1 MASNKKYSDV
11 NLYELLGVS
20 IEAEQAEIRK
30 AYRKRA
36 LDCHPD
42 KNPDNPQAAERFH
55 ELSKALEILSDAS
68 ARAAYDKVL
77 KAKKAAELRT
87 KQLDSKRQKL
97 KEELEQRERAA
108 LSKLQAGQPYSKVSK
123 SDEEVLHEQVER
135 LRREGSKLL
144 EEEQRAMRE
153 HLQRNYNE
161 QQQQRQ
167 QDNASTFDSAT
178 HRIKIKWKAEK
189 SDATNGGY
197 TQDKLM
203 QYLKKYGEVV
213 ALVMNAKIRGRAMV
227 ELKTREACDM
237 ILAYEKGN
245 SANPLHFQWVTPPA
259 QDKQTN
265 DKPTTASSGATTR
278 DYEDLVMRKMRQAA
292 ERKRLI
298 EQMMKDE
305 GNE

>member
-1 MASNKKYSDV
+1 MANKKFSDV

-20 IEAEQAEIRK
+20 IEAEQADIRK

-55 ELSKALEILSDAS
+55 ELSKALEILTDGT

-87 KQLDSKRQKL
+87 KQLDSKRLKL

-108 LSKLQAGQPYSKVSK
+108 LHKLQTAQPYSTVRK
-123 SDEEVLHEQVER
+123 SDEEVLQEQIDR

-144 EEEQRAMRE
+144 EEEQLAMRE
-153 HLQRNYNE
+153 QLKRNYSE
-161 QQQQRQ
+161 QQQKEH
-167 QDNASTFDSAT
+167 ALTFDST
-178 HRIKIKWKAEK
+178 QHRIKIKWKTDK
-189 SDATNGGY
+189 SDPSVGGY
-197 TQDKLM
+197 THDQLM
-203 QYLKKYGEVV
+203 KYLKKYGEVV
-213 ALVMNAKIRGRAMV
+213 ALVMNSKLRGRAMV

-237 ILAYEKGN
+237 VLAYEKGN
-245 SANPLHFQWVTPPA
+245 PANPLHFQWVTPPA
-259 QDKQTN
+259 EE
-265 DKPTTASSGATTR
+265 KPSNPLTAAGSGSAR
-278 DYEDLVMRKMRQAA
+278 DYEDLVMRKLRQAE

-298 EQMMKDE
+298 EQMMKEEGDE
-305 GNE
+305 

>member
-1 MASNKKYSDV
+1 MANRKFSDV
-11 NLYELLGVS
+11 NLYDLLGVS

-55 ELSKALEILSDAS
+55 ELSKALEILTDAT

-108 LSKLQAGQPYSKVSK
+108 LHKLQAGQPYSTVRKT
-123 SDEEVLHEQVER
+123 DEEVLQEQIDR

-144 EEEQRAMRE
+144 EEEQLAMRE
-153 HLQRNYNE
+153 QLKRSYQE
-161 QQQQRQ
+161 GQRQ
-167 QDNASTFDSAT
+167 QPAVVFDSAQ
-178 HRIKIKWKAEK
+178 HRIKIKWKVDK
-189 SDATNGGY
+189 KDDKNNGGY
-197 TQDKLM
+197 TQEQLM
-203 QYLKKYGEVV
+203 QYLKKYGDVV
-213 ALVMNAKIRGRAMV
+213 VLVMNTKVPGRAMV

-237 ILAYEKGN
+237 VLAYEKGN
-245 SANPLHFQWVTPPA
+245 PANPLHFKWVTPPA
-259 QDKQTN
+259 DEKATN
-265 DKPTTASSGATTR
+265 GAATGKTTSTSH
-278 DYEDLVMRKMRQAA
+278 DYEDLVMRKLRQAE

-298 EQMMKDE
+298 AQMMLDE
-305 GNE
+305 GDE

>member
-1 MASNKKYSDV
+1 MANKKYSDV
-11 NLYELLGVS
+11 NLYDLLGVS

-55 ELSKALEILSDAS
+55 ELSKALEILTDVT

-108 LSKLQAGQPYSKVSK
+108 LDKQQVGQPYSTIRK
-123 SDEEVLHEQVER
+123 SDEEVLQEQIER

-153 HLQRNYNE
+153 QLKRSYNE
-161 QQQQRQ
+161 QQQRQ
-167 QDNASTFDSAT
+167 QKQQTPGFDSAQ
-178 HRIKIKWKAEK
+178 HRIKIKWKADK
-189 SDATNGGY
+189 NDASNGGY
-197 TQDKLM
+197 THEQLL

-213 ALVMNAKIRGRAMV
+213 ALVMNTKIRGRAMV
-227 ELKTREACDM
+227 ELNTREACDM
-237 ILAYEKGN
+237 VLAYEKGN
-245 SANPLHFQWVTPPA
+245 PANPLHFQWVSRLA
-259 QDKQTN
+259 EDE
-265 DKPTTASSGATTR
+265 PTRPSTAPSSATTR
-278 DYEDLVMRKMRQAA
+278 DYEDLVMRKLRQAE

-298 EQMMKDE
+298 ENMMKEEGDE
-305 GNE
+305 

>member
-1 MASNKKYSDV
+1 MANNTKKFSDV
-11 NLYELLGVS
+11 NLYDLLGVS
-20 IEAEQAEIRK
+20 IEAEQSEIRK

-55 ELSKALEILSDAS
+55 ELSKALEILSDAT

-108 LSKLQAGQPYSKVSK
+108 LHKLQAGQPYSTVRK
-123 SDEEVLHEQVER
+123 SDEEVLQEQIDR

-144 EEEQRAMRE
+144 EEEQLAMRE
-153 HLQRNYNE
+153 QLKRSYNE
-161 QQQQRQ
+161 QQQRQ
-167 QDNASTFDSAT
+167 QAPAVFDSAQ
-178 HRIKIKWKAEK
+178 HRIKIKWKADKTKEDK
-189 SDATNGGY
+189 DNGGY
-197 TQDKLM
+197 TEQQLM
-203 QYLKKYGEVV
+203 QYLKKYGDVV
-213 ALVMNAKIRGRAMV
+213 ALVMNTKIPGRAMV

-237 ILAYEKGN
+237 VLAYEKGN
-245 SANPLHFQWVTPPA
+245 PANPLHFKWVTPPA
-259 QDKQTN
+259 EEKA
-265 DKPTTASSGATTR
+265 KGAGTTTTSTSR
-278 DYEDLVMRKMRQAA
+278 DYEDLVMRKLRQAE

-298 EQMMKDE
+298 AQMMQDE
-305 GNE
+305 GDE

>member
-1 MASNKKYSDV
+1 MANKKLSDV
-11 NLYELLGVS
+11 NLYDLLGIS

-55 ELSKALEILSDAS
+55 ELSKALEILTDVT

-108 LSKLQAGQPYSKVSK
+108 LHKLQAGQPYSTVRK
-123 SDEEVLHEQVER
+123 SDEEVLQEQIER

-144 EEEQRAMRE
+144 EEEQLAMRE
-153 HLQRNYNE
+153 QLKRNYNE
-161 QQQQRQ
+161 QRQQQQ
-167 QDNASTFDSAT
+167 QAPAFDST
-178 HRIKIKWKAEK
+178 QHRIKIKWKADK
-189 SDATNGGY
+189 SDASNGGY
-197 TQDKLM
+197 TQEQLM

-213 ALVMNAKIRGRAMV
+213 ALVMNTKIRGRAMV

-237 ILAYEKGN
+237 VLAYEKGN
-245 SANPLHFQWVTPPA
+245 PSNPLHFQWVTPPA
-259 QDKQTN
+259 HE
-265 DKPTTASSGATTR
+265 KPAMPMTTAGNTSSR
-278 DYEDLVMRKMRQAA
+278 DYEDLVMRKLRQAE

-298 EQMMKDE
+298 EQMMKEE
-305 GNE
+305 GND

>member
-1 MASNKKYSDV
+1 MANKKYSDV
-11 NLYELLGVS
+11 NLYDLLGVS

-55 ELSKALEILSDAS
+55 ELSKALEILTDVT

-108 LSKLQAGQPYSKVSK
+108 LDKQQAGQPYSTIRK
-123 SDEEVLHEQVER
+123 SDEEVLQEQIER

-153 HLQRNYNE
+153 QLKRNYNE
-161 QQQQRQ
+161 QQQLQ
-167 QDNASTFDSAT
+167 QKQQTAGFDSAQ
-178 HRIKIKWKAEK
+178 HRIKIKWKADK
-189 SDATNGGY
+189 NDASNGGY
-197 TQDKLM
+197 THEQLL

-213 ALVMNAKIRGRAMV
+213 ALVMNTKIRGRAMV
-227 ELKTREACDM
+227 ELSTREACDM
-237 ILAYEKGN
+237 VLAYEKGN
-245 SANPLHFQWVTPPA
+245 PGNPLHFQWVSR
-259 QDKQTN
+259 
-265 DKPTTASSGATTR
+265 PTTPTTTPSSATTR
-278 DYEDLVMRKMRQAA
+278 DYEDLVMRKLRQAE

-298 EQMMKDE
+298 EKMMKEEGDE
-305 GNE
+305 

>member
-1 MASNKKYSDV
+1 MCSKKYSDL
-11 NLYELLGVS
+11 NLYDLLGVS

-55 ELSKALEILSDAS
+55 ELSKALEILTDAT
-68 ARAAYDKVL
+68 ARSAYDKVL
-77 KAKKAAELRT
+77 RAKKAAELRT

-108 LSKLQAGQPYSKVSK
+108 LHKLQVGQAYSTVRKT
-123 SDEEVLHEQVER
+123 DEEVLQEQIDR

-144 EEEQRAMRE
+144 EEEQKAMRE
-153 HLQRNYNE
+153 QLKRNYIE
-161 QQQQRQ
+161 QKQQSQKTP
-167 QDNASTFDSAT
+167 AFDSAQ
-178 HRIKIKWKAEK
+178 HRIKIKWKSGKADD
-189 SDATNGGY
+189 SNGGY
-197 TQDKLM
+197 TQEQLM

-213 ALVMNAKIRGRAMV
+213 ALVMNTNIRGRAMV

-237 ILAYEKGN
+237 VLAYEKGN
-245 SANPLHFQWVTPPA
+245 PANPLHFQWVNPPA
-259 QDKQTN
+259 QEKVVSSMSQSN
-265 DKPTTASSGATTR
+265 TTVR
-278 DYEDLVMRKMRQAA
+278 DYEDLVMRKLRQAE

-298 EQMMKDE
+298 EQMMKEESDT
-305 GNE
+305 